1 MLQSRLSE
9 MLHYYVRFT
18 NIIKKQQ
25 KQNIGTMKK
34 GIN

>member
-1 MLQSRLSE
+1 MLQNRLSE